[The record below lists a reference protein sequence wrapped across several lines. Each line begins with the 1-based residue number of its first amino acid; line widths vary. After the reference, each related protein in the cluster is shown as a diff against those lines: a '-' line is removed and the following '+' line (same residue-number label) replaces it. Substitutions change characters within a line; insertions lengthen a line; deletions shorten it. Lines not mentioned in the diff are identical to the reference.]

1 MRRLGAMAALFGV
14 LAVAAPALAAPDEW
28 RVVASPDLGS
38 TSSTLVGVSCLLPGR
53 CVAVGGTATE
63 ALIETG
69 NVIAW
74 SRVPAPPTPSGV
86 SSAHLAAVSCASAK
100 FCAAAGSQFILGP
113 TPDSTRSQALI
124 DTWNGTTWSES
135 EPHGVGGKSPLK
147 GVSCVSASFC
157 VAVGS
162 NERELAFHT
171 TTLVEAWNGETWS
184 RVESPN
190 QPPEGPF
197 GIPGSDV
204 LSGVSCVSSTFCVAV
219 GTYGPRFGAE
229 KPLIEA
235 WNGTEWSIVPSP
247 VRDAVDDA
255 LNGVSCVS
263 AEHCV
268 AVGAA
273 DGALV
278 ESWNGREWSILETP
292 NPAGGE
298 GPTLNGVSCIPWG
311 SCAAVGSDK
320 TASGSQTLVE
330 TSQGD
335 KWSLAPSANGA
346 GGQSELGGVSCVPFL
361 FLWQSCVAVGS
372 DTATPTGPP
381 QTLAESRG
389 IF

>member
-1 MRRLGAMAALFGV
+1 MQKCQRPRSVPQLMRRLGAMAALFGV

-124 DTWNGTTWSES
+124 DTWNG
-135 EPHGVGGKSPLK
+135 
-147 GVSCVSASFC
+147 
-157 VAVGS
+157 
-162 NERELAFHT
+162 RECS
-171 TTLVEAWNGETWS
+171 V
-184 RVESPN
+184 
-190 QPPEGPF
+190 
-197 GIPGSDV
+197 
-204 LSGVSCVSSTFCVAV
+204 
-219 GTYGPRFGAE
+219 
-229 KPLIEA
+229 
-235 WNGTEWSIVPSP
+235 
-247 VRDAVDDA
+247 
-255 LNGVSCVS
+255 
-263 AEHCV
+263 
-268 AVGAA
+268 
-273 DGALV
+273 
-278 ESWNGREWSILETP
+278 LETP